1 MKTLLLAGKP
11 IQALDN
17 STKKLLTVAQQ
28 SVKWRFKQYKRG
40 RQQGLGIVW
49 QNIMMDLKE
58 NHKKSQKVA

>member
-40 RQQGLGIVW
+40 RQQGLEMVW
-49 QNIMMDLKE
+49 RNIMMDLKE
-58 NHKKSQKVA
+58 NHKKSQNNA